1 MDRTTTPPA
10 EQQARYNALE
20 EATSTHLAYFY
31 CCIAYDVP
39 FDPDAVPREETKNK
53 WVEYLKA
60 LAQMPEHLDQK
71 GKYLSFLDG
80 QTDIMEVF
88 GDTLDMGAFRSA
100 LEVDKPPRPK
110 LPGTAKQ
117 RELWG
122 RGPTKNPYTSD
133 DYDEMDRTYK
143 IISSDLERAGR
154 VSSKQEFIL
163 RRCARRTLEMDRAEM
178 MGAYEKVTKISKLI
192 QTDLESEQLRKKDA
206 KPVENFQL
214 DSWADFLEKAGLTK
228 NGKRCEPDEMFEI
241 LFGRLPQYPYTKDAA
256 EQLILINENRMRN
269 NDGQGELSILPD
281 EMRLHDSLGE
291 FAREQSEGELEAYE
305 KLGLVKLPPPGAEHG
320 AKQAEEQEVSDDG
333 AAERKG
339 TY

>member
-31 CCIAYDVP
+31 CCITYDVP
-39 FDPDAVPREETKNK
+39 FDPDAIPREETKNK

-60 LAQMPEHLDQK
+60 LAQMPEHLDKK

-88 GDTLDMGAFRSA
+88 GDTLDMGAFRAA
-100 LEVDKPPRPK
+100 LEVDKPPKPK
-110 LPGTAKQ
+110 LPGTAEQ

-122 RGPTKNPYTSD
+122 PGPAKHPYTGE

-143 IISSDLERAGR
+143 ILSSDLEQAGA
-154 VSSKQEFIL
+154 VSSKQEFTL
-163 RRCARRTLEMDRAEM
+163 RRCAKRTLEMDRMEK
-178 MGAYEKVTKISKLI
+178 MGAYDKAMKISKLI
-192 QTDLESEQLRKKDA
+192 DADLASEQLRKKDA

-241 LFGRLPQYPYTKDAA
+241 LFGHPPQYPYTKDAA

-281 EMRLHDSLGE
+281 GMRLHDSLGE
-291 FAREQSEGELEAYE
+291 FAQEQNAAEQEAYE
-305 KLGLVKLPPPGAEHG
+305 NLGLVKMPPPGSESG
-320 AKQAEEQEVSDDG
+320 VGQAETE
-333 AAERKG
+333 
-339 TY
+339 